1 MKKIMIRTTESG
13 SGSTDILHMQLHIL
27 VYIFISQ
34 RLWHS
39 NLLIMSVEILS
50 VPDEGYSRN
59 TLYALKSISTFL
71 LLSLGRYLY
80 WWTTSISPCGYHPP
94 SSQVYVTF
102 ADFVYLI

>member
-39 NLLIMSVEILS
+39 NLLIMN
-50 VPDEGYSRN
+50 VPD
-59 TLYALKSISTFL
+59 
-71 LLSLGRYLY
+71 
-80 WWTTSISPCGYHPP
+80 
-94 SSQVYVTF
+94 
-102 ADFVYLI
+102 